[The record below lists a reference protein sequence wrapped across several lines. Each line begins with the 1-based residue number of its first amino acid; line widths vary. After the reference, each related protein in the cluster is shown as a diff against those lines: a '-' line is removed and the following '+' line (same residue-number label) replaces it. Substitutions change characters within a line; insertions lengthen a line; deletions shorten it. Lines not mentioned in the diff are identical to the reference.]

1 MSATAAVS
9 IAVLTA
15 AMDLSAVATT
25 NTHSAPTNTPV
36 QVAIRRLP
44 ATVSTHTL
52 TVCTNSYEPLPE
64 NDSSSDFADAVGLGR
79 ATQHASLR

>member
-1 MSATAAVS
+1 MSATEAVS

-15 AMDLSAVATT
+15 ATDLSAVATT

-36 QVAIRRLP
+36 QVAYVP

>member
-1 MSATAAVS
+1 MV
-9 IAVLTA
+9 V
-15 AMDLSAVATT
+15 V
-25 NTHSAPTNTPV
+25 V
-36 QVAIRRLP
+36 V
-44 ATVSTHTL
+44 VVL

>member
-15 AMDLSAVATT
+15 ATDLSAVATT

-36 QVAIRRLP
+36 QVAIR
-44 ATVSTHTL
+44 TSDSFNTHTHI
-52 TVCTNSYEPLPE
+52 
-64 NDSSSDFADAVGLGR
+64 DSLH
-79 ATQHASLR
+79 QLL

>member
-1 MSATAAVS
+1 MSATEAVS

-15 AMDLSAVATT
+15 ATDLSAVATT

-36 QVAIRRLP
+36 QVA
-44 ATVSTHTL
+44 THTL

>member
-1 MSATAAVS
+1 MSATAAAS

-15 AMDLSAVATT
+15 ATDLSAVATT

-36 QVAIRRLP
+36 QVAMR
-44 ATVSTHTL
+44 TSDSFNTHTL

>member
-15 AMDLSAVATT
+15 ATDLSAVATT

-36 QVAIRRLP
+36 QVAMR
-44 ATVSTHTL
+44 TSDSFNTHTL

-64 NDSSSDFADAVGLGR
+64 NDSSDFADAVGLGR